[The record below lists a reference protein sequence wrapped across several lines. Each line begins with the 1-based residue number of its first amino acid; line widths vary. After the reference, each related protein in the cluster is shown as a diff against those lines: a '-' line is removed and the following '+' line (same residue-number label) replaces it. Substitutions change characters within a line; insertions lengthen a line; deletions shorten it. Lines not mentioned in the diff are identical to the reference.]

1 MCNAI
6 FLFYGEIMTKDE
18 AITLLTE
25 KYATLGRLPKK
36 SDFTATEISRIKAKL
51 GPWTRALEQA
61 NLKEK
66 SPLHEAKVQ
75 RIKQKRILKKEAKNE
90 EN

>member
-1 MCNAI
+1 
-6 FLFYGEIMTKDE
+6 MTKEE

-25 KYATLGRLPKK
+25 KHEKLGRLPKK
-36 SDFTATEISRIKAKL
+36 SDFTAVEVSRIKAKL

-66 SPLHEAKVQ
+66 SPLHEAKTI